1 MIETLP
7 DAETQLRECPA
18 DLRGLDA
25 RRELI
30 RVVLAATQAEGERAF
45 GSCEPVVRTRAR
57 TLLSLLT
64 YCYAADML
72 PSEDIEWACT
82 NDAGAR
88 YICAG
93 ATFPREAIRQFRRAN
108 RAGILDA
115 LTQVT
120 GAAAVAQRKLD
131 LAVMMDTA
139 MCD

>member
-1 MIETLP
+1 MIDTLP
-7 DAETQLRECPA
+7 DTQTQLLECSA

-30 RVVLAATQAEGERAF
+30 ESVLAGTQPVGERAF
-45 GSCEPVVRTRAR
+45 GGFDPVARTRAR

-64 YCYAADML
+64 YCYAADVFA
-72 PSEDIEWACT
+72 SEDIEWACA

-93 ATFPREAIRQFRRAN
+93 ATFPREAVRRFRQAN
-108 RAGILDA
+108 RAGIEAA

-120 GAAAVAQRKLD
+120 GAADVARRKLN

-139 MCD
+139 FCE

>member
-1 MIETLP
+1 MIDT
-7 DAETQLRECPA
+7 ETQLLECPA
-18 DLRGLDA
+18 ELQALTD

-30 RVVLAATQAEGERAF
+30 RVVLAATQSVGDRAF
-45 GSCEPVVRTRAR
+45 GSCEPVARTHAR

-64 YCYAADML
+64 YGYAADIF

-82 NDAGAR
+82 HDAGAR

-93 ATFPREAIRQFRRAN
+93 ATFPREAVRQFRRAN
-108 RAGILDA
+108 RAGIQEA
-115 LTQVT
+115 LTQVL
-120 GAAAVAQRKLD
+120 GAAEVAKRRLD